1 MFIGVLFV
9 LEFNS
14 GGKGLEIEKIY
25 CVCRLLR
32 GYGIWKVCRGS
43 VWVVVVFSSFIIY
56 ICIWNKRLFNC
67 NIRWIYEYYNFVNNW
82 ILCSRILKLWFFL
95 YNNVIKMYFY

>member
-25 CVCRLLR
+25 RVCRLLR

-56 ICIWNKRLFNC
+56 MYMC
-67 NIRWIYEYYNFVNNW
+67 YN
-82 ILCSRILKLWFFL
+82 LC
-95 YNNVIKMYFY
+95 

>member
-25 CVCRLLR
+25 RVCRLLR
-32 GYGIWKVCRGS
+32 GYGI
-43 VWVVVVFSSFIIY
+43 
-56 ICIWNKRLFNC
+56 
-67 NIRWIYEYYNFVNNW
+67 
-82 ILCSRILKLWFFL
+82 
-95 YNNVIKMYFY
+95 

>member
-14 GGKGLEIEKIY
+14 GGKGLEIEEIY

-32 GYGIWKVCRGS
+32 GYGIWKVCRDS
-43 VWVVVVFSSFIIY
+43 VEIVFE
-56 ICIWNKRLFNC
+56 W
-67 NIRWIYEYYNFVNNW
+67 
-82 ILCSRILKLWFFL
+82 
-95 YNNVIKMYFY
+95 